1 MINMSESR
9 KVFPFRGMEK
19 YEKLFKYAIQVE
31 RNYMT
36 SSVGF
41 FSINFGIT
49 KSLILTLVGWLCLKI
64 LRSNFLALFLRMWTL
79 TSICLGLNLCIAM
92 LAVA

>member
-1 MINMSESR
+1 MINMSESC

-19 YEKLFKYAIQVE
+19 YEKLFKYAIQVQ

-36 SSVGF
+36 SS
-41 FSINFGIT
+41 
-49 KSLILTLVGWLCLKI
+49 KSRILTLVGWLCLKI
-64 LRSNFLALFLRMWTL
+64 LRSNFLALSLRMWTL